1 MKTQLETMFDLFVM
15 SNKYISEFHVSF
27 KQNNN
32 KSLLLFMIKLIIKI
46 INNHNRKYKMELIFK
61 ELEFP
66 KNNTS
71 NRLTLLNER
80 YNEKIK
86 EYQAVDKFI
95 KYTPSEILNEFA
107 EDYLK
112 EKAEISNKKF
122 NLNKDNIIKIFK
134 KAGFI
139 AKDDICSICVG
150 KWSFNVHIKTEIL
163 NLDYDVIYFRTIT
176 EFSTDSS
183 PFINLNDIDRI
194 NFYYKLFWDMFVFEI
209 SKVKDNSNE
218 KRISIT

>member
-1 MKTQLETMFDLFVM
+1 
-15 SNKYISEFHVSF
+15 
-27 KQNNN
+27 
-32 KSLLLFMIKLIIKI
+32 
-46 INNHNRKYKMELIFK
+46 MELIFK

-86 EYQAVDKFI
+86 EYQTIDKFI

-112 EKAEISNKKF
+112 EKAEITNKKF

-139 AKDDICSICVG
+139 AKDGICSICVG
-150 KWSFNVHIKTEIL
+150 QWSFNVHIKTEIL
-163 NLDYDVIYFRTIT
+163 NLDYDIIYFRSIT

-209 SKVKDNSNE
+209 SKAKDNNND
-218 KRISIT
+218 